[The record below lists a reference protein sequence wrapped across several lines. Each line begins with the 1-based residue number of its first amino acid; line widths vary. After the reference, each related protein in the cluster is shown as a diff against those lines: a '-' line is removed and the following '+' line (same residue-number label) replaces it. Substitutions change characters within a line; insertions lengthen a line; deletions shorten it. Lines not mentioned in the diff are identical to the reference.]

1 MSHGKA
7 SNQSLYSTNDLSS
20 RVRNKIRYAQPNVT
34 VMNDHW
40 RKAKEADPTLEYR
53 MTFLEWKKTYLKEF
67 YKRKDKRK

>member
-1 MSHGKA
+1 MAHGKA

-20 RVRNKIRYAQPNVT
+20 RVRKKIRYAQPNVT

>member
-1 MSHGKA
+1 
-7 SNQSLYSTNDLSS
+7 
-20 RVRNKIRYAQPNVT
+20 
-34 VMNDHW
+34 MNDHW

>member
-1 MSHGKA
+1 MAHGKA